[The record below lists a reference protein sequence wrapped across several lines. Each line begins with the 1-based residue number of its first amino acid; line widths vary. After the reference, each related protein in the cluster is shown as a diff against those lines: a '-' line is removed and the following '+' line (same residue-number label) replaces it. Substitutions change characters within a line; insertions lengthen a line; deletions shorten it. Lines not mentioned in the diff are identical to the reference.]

1 MNNRTLAGLGL
12 LAGVIAGLVFTP
24 LGAHAVIAAK
34 DTIRFAGG
42 SVTGTELL
50 KSAGVTAG
58 TVTANKALVVGAFK
72 SLDTLGVTTLT
83 STTCTI
89 VNLKLGTGPT
99 VVTADATE
107 VNTLDGVTAAAAELN
122 YLDLTTVGTTQATKT
137 LVVDSNKR
145 LDTLVLGTLYL
156 GSGAGTAVTADAGEL
171 SILNGVTAISTEVN
185 NAADDAI
192 ASVFT
197 SATAGPA
204 YVNVDFIFQ
213 DAAAANVSAA
223 TRCIE
228 VFHCNA
234 AGELDTTAT
243 DSITASTG
251 AILAMVTDKV
261 YIVTTSG
268 PNLSLVL
275 TSGVGHAAR
284 RLGFRINNNKALVS
298 GALDPT

>member
-99 VVTADATE
+99 TVTADASQ
-107 VNTLDGVTAAAAELN
+107 VN
-122 YLDLTTVGTTQATKT
+122 
-137 LVVDSNKR
+137 
-145 LDTLVLGTLYL
+145 
-156 GSGAGTAVTADAGEL
+156 
-171 SILNGVTAISTEVN
+171 
-185 NAADDAI
+185 
-192 ASVFT
+192 
-197 SATAGPA
+197 
-204 YVNVDFIFQ
+204 
-213 DAAAANVSAA
+213 
-223 TRCIE
+223 
-228 VFHCNA
+228 
-234 AGELDTTAT
+234 
-243 DSITASTG
+243 
-251 AILAMVTDKV
+251 
-261 YIVTTSG
+261 
-268 PNLSLVL
+268 
-275 TSGVGHAAR
+275 
-284 RLGFRINNNKALVS
+284 
-298 GALDPT
+298 